1 MMNNRIHGSSTTS
14 CGACSSSTNDDDE
27 SSSTGIFQNLHI
39 YMRQPK
45 GIAWGGIG
53 LAFLYF
59 NVLSFG
65 GIMTTYLVSR
75 GMSLKTIGLWRGISS
90 AIGLLGTGVFDCSL
104 RQNWKL
110 EQTGLASVVWQFVWL
125 GVCLLSVVV
134 DDGTSNSLALA
145 LLILGVLPSR
155 IGLWVYDISVTQ
167 LMQQHVE
174 ENVRGRGV
182 GGAQTSLNAFMSLF
196 LYLLGLVYSS
206 PNQFHVFVIGGY
218 LAVGVAVVTYTFGL
232 YLPFYYIRKK
242 VDDSA
247 GEFQLVPTTAV
258 V

>member
-1 MMNNRIHGSSTTS
+1 MNNRIHGSSTTS

-155 IGLWVYDISVTQ
+155 IGLWVYDT
-167 LMQQHVE
+167 L
-174 ENVRGRGV
+174 NATTRGRKCTGPCRWSSNIPQCLHVLVSLLTWSGV
-182 GGAQTSLNAFMSLF
+182 FQSQSISCLCHWRLSSSGSGSRHVYIWTLLAILLHSKKGG
-196 LYLLGLVYSS
+196 
-206 PNQFHVFVIGGY
+206 
-218 LAVGVAVVTYTFGL
+218 
-232 YLPFYYIRKK
+232 
-242 VDDSA
+242 
-247 GEFQLVPTTAV
+247 
-258 V
+258 